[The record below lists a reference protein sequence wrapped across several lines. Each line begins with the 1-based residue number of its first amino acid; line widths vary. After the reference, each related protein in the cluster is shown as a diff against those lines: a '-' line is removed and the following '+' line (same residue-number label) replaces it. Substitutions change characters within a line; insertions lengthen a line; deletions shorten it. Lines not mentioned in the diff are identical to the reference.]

1 MENEK
6 LKELFEL
13 FLKSYQEEEK
23 NSIWTAQSS
32 DFKKFWNERIM
43 KSDDQGLSEQEID
56 DIIRILDS
64 HGKGN
69 TKNTEAIAGA
79 MIPQNVWRK
88 MFIQLRVE
96 KQLSNCINAIL
107 TSSTSEERIK
117 RIDELYILNRNNKNS
132 LTGQS
137 ASAINCLLAA
147 YDPFVNSSI
156 ISLNDRFKLLKSF
169 GVEYDPTNDSI
180 GIQCEKTAKLIKAK
194 FEVANIFNNARTI
207 TRFVYLTAFK
217 DFWKAK
223 ELQKKRLSS
232 TTEEINEPGEIYS
245 SIKRYWLYAPGEN
258 ASMLEEFYEEGVI
271 GLGWEALGD
280 LNNFKSK
287 EEIVQKLQEIES
299 TSSSKMND
307 ATANYE
313 FKEVMSVGD
322 IVIAKR
328 GRGELLG
335 YGEIKSDYYF
345 DASKPHYQKYRKVDW
360 LKKGNW
366 KTDHSLALKTLT
378 DITKYQEN
386 TSDFKYYYQRLIGLM
401 NGQLQKK
408 LEFPLNTIFYGP
420 PGTGKTYNT
429 ILRAAQIIEERQI
442 NDYSD
447 ALQIFNE
454 NLGTRIEFITFHQN
468 YSYEDFIQGLRPD
481 IENESELRFERKDG
495 VFKRIADRALKNLV
509 DSHKPGEAKREFNK
523 VFTEFVSPLNNGELE
538 ELEVPMK
545 KVSFYINSIGNRS
558 IEFRKNKG
566 DSKHSLSIETLR
578 KIYEKGVNELII
590 GGLQPYY
597 NSILTLLLENGKSNV
612 EIISKK
618 NFVIVI
624 DEINRANIS
633 RVFGELITLIE
644 CDKRSH
650 GKIPLRC
657 TLPSGEEFMVP
668 SNLYIIGTMNTAD
681 KSIAL
686 LDIALRRRFEFE
698 SMYPLYEIDGH
709 EIYDVDIL
717 EKINKRI
724 KDLKGHDFQIGHSY
738 FMGDNLDLIERMNKK
753 VIPLLLEYF
762 MNDEKEVKGILSNAG
777 LSIEQDSWPL
787 KINGLL

>member
-1 MENEK
+1 MNIEK
-6 LKELFEL
+6 LKALFEL

-23 NSIWTAQSS
+23 NKIWTIQSTA
-32 DFKKFWNERIM
+32 FKEFWNERIM
-43 KSDDQGLSEQEID
+43 KSDNQGLNEQEID
-56 DIIRILDS
+56 DIIRILDR

-88 MFIQLRVE
+88 MFIQLREE
-96 KQLSNCINAIL
+96 KQLANCINSIL
-107 TSSTSEERIK
+107 TSTTSEERI
-117 RIDELYILNRNNKNS
+117 RGIDELYVLNRNNKNS

-137 ASAINCLLAA
+137 GSAINCLLAA
-147 YDPFVNSSI
+147 YAPFTNFSI
-156 ISLNDRFKLLKSF
+156 ISLNDRFKLMKSL
-169 GVEYDPTNDSI
+169 GLEYNPTHDSI

-194 FEVANIFNNARTI
+194 FEEANISNNARTI
-207 TRFVYLTAFK
+207 TRFVYRTAFK
-217 DFWKAK
+217 DLWKLK
-223 ELQKKRLSS
+223 ELPKERSS
-232 TTEEINEPGEIYS
+232 KEVEQINEPESNYI

-258 ASMLEEFYEEGVI
+258 AVMWEAFYEQGVM
-271 GLGWEALGD
+271 GLGWEKLGD
-280 LNNFKSK
+280 LNNYKSK
-287 EEIVQKLQEIES
+287 DEIVQKLQEIES

-313 FKEVMSVGD
+313 FKEGIAVGD
-322 IVIAKR
+322 IVIVKK
-328 GRGELLG
+328 GRRELLG
-335 YGEIKSDYYF
+335 YGEVESDYYF
-345 DASKPHYQKYRKVDW
+345 DDSKAHYQKFRKVNW
-360 LKKGNW
+360 IKKGNW

-378 DITKYQEN
+378 DITKYP
-386 TSDFKYYYQRLIGLM
+386 SDHPNFKYYYQRLLGLM
-401 NGQLQKK
+401 DGQQPKK
-408 LEFPLNTIFYGP
+408 MEFSLNTIFYGP

-429 ILRAAQIIEERQI
+429 ILRASQIIEERQI
-442 NDYSD
+442 TDYSE

-481 IENESELRFERKDG
+481 LENESELRFERIDG

-509 DSHKPGEAKREFNK
+509 DSHKPSEAKREFRV
-523 VFTEFVSPLNNGELE
+523 VFNEFIASLNNGETE

-545 KVSFYINSIGNRS
+545 KVSFYINTIGNRS
-558 IEFRKNKG
+558 IDFRKNKG

-578 KIYEKGVNELII
+578 KMYEKGVNELII

-597 NSILTLLLENGKSNV
+597 NSILTLLLEKGKNDV
-612 EIISKK
+612 EIVSKK

-657 TLPSGEEFMVP
+657 TLPSGEVFMVP

-724 KDLKGHDFQIGHSY
+724 KELKGHDFQIGHSY
-738 FMGDNLDLIERMNKK
+738 FMGDNIDLIERMNKK